1 MLPDFPLLPARKKNS
16 WEGSFG
22 IGAAAPLVCALEEM
36 EELPHGG
43 GRGISSSW
51 KSPSLPLLLHP
62 GPSFFI
68 MEYPELEGTRRAHP
82 IQLLMSNS
90 PHL

>member
-43 GRGISSSW
+43 GRGISSLMEISFPPPAP
-51 KSPSLPLLLHP
+51 PSRPV
-62 GPSFFI
+62 FFHHGI
-68 MEYPELEGTRRAHP
+68 SGAGRD
-82 IQLLMSNS
+82 S
-90 PHL
+90 